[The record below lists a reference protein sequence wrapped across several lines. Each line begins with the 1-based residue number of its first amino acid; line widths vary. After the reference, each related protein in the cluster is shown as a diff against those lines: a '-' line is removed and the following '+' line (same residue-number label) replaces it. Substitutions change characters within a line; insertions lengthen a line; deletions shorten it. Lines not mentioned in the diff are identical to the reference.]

1 MFYNQIVNDISVLPD
16 FISYYT
22 NELEEA
28 RQDVKIKGNIEKN
41 ISMLPGISEHRF
53 RQLQEVEAVLEY
65 MNLQLRKIRKKYF
78 QKYLE
83 NYNRT
88 LVSRDAEKY
97 ADAEQET
104 IDYECLI
111 NEVALI
117 RNQYLAIT
125 KGLETKNFMLGH
137 LVKLKTIGMEDYSV
151 S

>member
-22 NELEEA
+22 NELESA

-53 RQLQEVEAVLEY
+53 RQLQEIEAVLEY
-65 MNLQLRKIRKKYF
+65 MNLQLRKLRKKYF

-83 NYNRT
+83 NYNRQ
-88 LVSRDAEKY
+88 LNSRDAEKY
-97 ADAEQET
+97 AEAEEEVVE
-104 IDYECLI
+104 YECLV

-117 RNQYLAIT
+117 RNEYLAIS
-125 KGLETKNFMLGH
+125 KGIETKNFMLGH
-137 LVKLKTIGMEDYSV
+137 LVKLKCAGFEDYTM
-151 S
+151 